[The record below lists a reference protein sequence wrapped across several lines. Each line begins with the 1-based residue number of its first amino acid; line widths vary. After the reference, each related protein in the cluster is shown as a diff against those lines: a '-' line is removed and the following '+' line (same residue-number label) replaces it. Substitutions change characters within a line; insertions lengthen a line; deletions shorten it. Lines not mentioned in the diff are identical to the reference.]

1 MKNRIWYNIYMIEE
15 NKEKV
20 LLAKVRSKGL
30 AMDTLSTFKKVY
42 KVRDDIRIT
51 LE

>member
-1 MKNRIWYNIYMIEE
+1 MKNRIWYYVYMIEE

-30 AMDTLSTFKKVY
+30 AMHTLSTFKKVY
-42 KVRDDIRIT
+42 KDRDEIRIT

>member
-1 MKNRIWYNIYMIEE
+1 MKNRIWYYVYMIEE

-30 AMDTLSTFKKVY
+30 AFHTLSTFKEVY
-42 KVRDDIRIT
+42 KNRDEIRIT

>member
-1 MKNRIWYNIYMIEE
+1 MKNRVWYYVYMIEG
-15 NKEKV
+15 NNEKV

-30 AMDTLSTFKKVY
+30 AMETLLTFKKVY